1 MNILIKRVPMHILCL
16 AIGLVIAVAVLRYFI
31 KRDNVSSKRKKVL
44 KFIFEYA
51 DSARSASILALVIV
65 TFIVQTFAIPTGS
78 MIPTLN
84 IGNHLMVNK
93 FIYYFKK
100 PRRGDVIVFVYPV
113 NPKKDFIKRLVGLP
127 GETIEIKDGS
137 VFINGEELR
146 AQELKAPQAIAE
158 RYYYNEGMYGEGVIK
173 IPDNAYFVMGDNTK
187 NSKDSRFWG
196 FVPKKNLL
204 GKAFFVYWPLTKM
217 RMIR

>member
-1 MNILIKRVPMHILCL
+1 MNILIKKVPMHIFYL
-16 AIGLVIAVAVLRYFI
+16 AIGLIIAVIILRYFI
-31 KRDNVSSKRKKVL
+31 KREKASSKRGKVL
-44 KFIFEYA
+44 VFIFEYV

-65 TFIVQTFAIPTGS
+65 TIIVQTFGIPTGS

-93 FIYYFKK
+93 FIYYFRK
-100 PRRGDVIVFVYPV
+100 PERGDVMVFVYPV

-127 GETIEIKDGS
+127 GEMIQIKDGS

-146 AQELKAPQAIAE
+146 APQTIAE
-158 RYYYNEGMYGEGVIK
+158 RYYYNEGMYGEGLIK
-173 IPDNAYFVMGDNTK
+173 IPDNTYFVMGDNTK

-204 GKAFFVYWPLTKM
+204 GKAFFIYWPLTKM
-217 RMIR
+217 RIIK

>member
-1 MNILIKRVPMHILCL
+1 MNILIKKMPMHILYL
-16 AIGLVIAVAVLRYFI
+16 AIGLVIVVAVLRYFI
-31 KRDNVSSKRKKVL
+31 KREKGSSKRKKVL

-51 DSARSASILALVIV
+51 DSARSASILALIIV
-65 TFIVQTFAIPTGS
+65 TFIVQTFGIPTGS

-100 PRRGDVIVFVYPV
+100 PERGDIIVFVYPV

-127 GETIEIKDGS
+127 GETIQIKDGS
-137 VFINGEELR
+137 VFINGEEL
-146 AQELKAPQAIAE
+146 KASQAIAE
-158 RYYYNEGMYGEGVIK
+158 RHYYNEGMYGEGLIK
-173 IPDNAYFVMGDNTK
+173 IPDNTYFVMGDNTK

-204 GKAFFVYWPLTKM
+204 GKAFFVYWPLTRM
-217 RMIR
+217 RIIR

>member
-1 MNILIKRVPMHILCL
+1 MHILYL
-16 AIGLVIAVAVLRYFI
+16 AIGLIIAVAVLRYFI
-31 KRDNVSSKRKKVL
+31 KKDKGSSKRKKVL

-65 TFIVQTFAIPTGS
+65 TLIVQTFAIPTGS
-78 MIPTLN
+78 MISTLN

-100 PRRGDVIVFVYPV
+100 PKRGDIIVFVYPV

-146 AQELKAPQAIAE
+146 APQTIAE
-158 RYYYNEGMYGEGVIK
+158 RHYYNEGMYGEGLIK
-173 IPDNAYFVMGDNTK
+173 IPDNTYFVMGDNTR

-217 RMIR
+217 RIIR

>member
-1 MNILIKRVPMHILCL
+1 MNILIKKMPMHILYL
-16 AIGLVIAVAVLRYFI
+16 AIGLVIVVAVLRYFI
-31 KRDNVSSKRKKVL
+31 KREKGSSKRKKVL

-51 DSARSASILALVIV
+51 DSARSASILALIIV
-65 TFIVQTFAIPTGS
+65 TFIVQTFGIPTGS

-100 PRRGDVIVFVYPV
+100 PERGDIIVFVYPV

-127 GETIEIKDGS
+127 GETIQIKDGS

-146 AQELKAPQAIAE
+146 SPQTIAE
-158 RYYYNEGMYGEGVIK
+158 RYYYNEGMYGEGLIK
-173 IPDNAYFVMGDNTK
+173 IPDNTYFVMGDNTK

-204 GKAFFVYWPLTKM
+204 GKAFFVYWPLIKM
-217 RMIR
+217 RIIK

>member
-1 MNILIKRVPMHILCL
+1 MNILIKRVPMHIFYL
-16 AIGLVIAVAVLRYFI
+16 AIGLIVASAVLKYFI
-31 KRDNVSSKRKKVL
+31 KRDKVSSKCSKIL

-51 DSARSASILALVIV
+51 DSARSASILALIIV
-65 TFIVQTFAIPTGS
+65 TFIVQTFRIPTGS

-100 PRRGDVIVFVYPV
+100 PRRGDIIVFVYPV

-127 GETIEIKDGS
+127 GETIQIKDGG
-137 VFINGEELR
+137 VFINGEEL
-146 AQELKAPQAIAE
+146 KAPQTIAE
-158 RYYYNEGMYGEGVIK
+158 RYYYNEGMYGEGLIK
-173 IPDNAYFVMGDNTK
+173 IPDNVYFVMGDNTR

-204 GKAFFVYWPLTKM
+204 GKAFFVYWPLTRM
-217 RMIR
+217 RITR

>member
-1 MNILIKRVPMHILCL
+1 MNILIKRVPMHILYL
-16 AIGLVIAVAVLRYFI
+16 AIGLIIAVAILRYFI
-31 KRDNVSSKRKKVL
+31 KRKKASSKLKKVL
-44 KFIFEYA
+44 KFIFEYV

-65 TFIVQTFAIPTGS
+65 TIIVQTFGIPTGS

-93 FIYYFKK
+93 FIYYFRK
-100 PRRGDVIVFVYPV
+100 PERGDVMVFVYPV

-127 GETIEIKDGS
+127 GEMIQIKDGS

-146 AQELKAPQAIAE
+146 APQTIAE
-158 RYYYNEGMYGEGVIK
+158 RYYYNEGMYGEGLIK
-173 IPDNAYFVMGDNTK
+173 IPDNTYFVMGDNTK

-204 GKAFFVYWPLTKM
+204 GKAFFIYWPLTKM
-217 RMIR
+217 RIIK

>member
-1 MNILIKRVPMHILCL
+1 MNILIKRVPMHIFCL
-16 AIGLVIAVAVLRYFI
+16 AIGLIIAVIILRYFI
-31 KRDNVSSKRKKVL
+31 KRDKGVSKRKKVL
-44 KFIFEYA
+44 AFIFEYV
-51 DSARSASILALVIV
+51 DSARSASILALIIV
-65 TFIVQTFAIPTGS
+65 TLIVQTFAIPTGS

-100 PRRGDVIVFVYPV
+100 PKRGDIIVFVYPV

-137 VFINGEELR
+137 VFINGEEL
-146 AQELKAPQAIAE
+146 KAPKTIAG
-158 RYYYNEGMYGEGVIK
+158 RHYYNEGMYGEGIIK
-173 IPDNAYFVMGDNTK
+173 IPDNAYFVMGDNTR

-196 FVPKKNLL
+196 FVSKKNLL

-217 RMIR
+217 RIIR

>member
-1 MNILIKRVPMHILCL
+1 MNILIKKVPMHIFYL
-16 AIGLVIAVAVLRYFI
+16 AIGLIIAVIILRYFI
-31 KRDNVSSKRKKVL
+31 KREKATSKRRKVL
-44 KFIFEYA
+44 VFIFEYV
-51 DSARSASILALVIV
+51 DSARSASILALIIV
-65 TFIVQTFAIPTGS
+65 TLIVQTFAIPTGS

-93 FIYYFKK
+93 FIYYFRK
-100 PRRGDVIVFVYPV
+100 PERGDVMVFVYPV

-127 GETIEIKDGS
+127 GETIQIKDGS

-146 AQELKAPQAIAE
+146 APQTIAE
-158 RYYYNEGMYGEGVIK
+158 RYYYNEGMYGEGLIK
-173 IPDNAYFVMGDNTK
+173 IPDNTYFVMGDNTK

-204 GKAFFVYWPLTKM
+204 GKAFFIYWPLTRM
-217 RMIR
+217 RIIR

>member
-1 MNILIKRVPMHILCL
+1 MHILCL
-16 AIGLVIAVAVLRYFI
+16 AIGLIIASAVLKYFI
-31 KRDNVSSKRKKVL
+31 KRDKGSCLCKKAL
-44 KFIFEYA
+44 KFIFEYV

-65 TFIVQTFAIPTGS
+65 TIIVQTFGIPTGS

-93 FIYYFKK
+93 FIYYFRK
-100 PRRGDVIVFVYPV
+100 PERGDVMVFVYPV

-127 GETIEIKDGS
+127 GETIQIKDGS

-146 AQELKAPQAIAE
+146 APQTIAE
-158 RYYYNEGMYGEGVIK
+158 RYYYNEGMYGEGLIK
-173 IPDNAYFVMGDNTK
+173 IPDNTYFVMGDNTK

-204 GKAFFVYWPLTKM
+204 GKAFFVYWPLTRM
-217 RMIR
+217 RRIR

>member
-1 MNILIKRVPMHILCL
+1 MNILIKRVPMHILYL
-16 AIGLVIAVAVLRYFI
+16 AMGLIIAVAVLRYFI
-31 KRDNVSSKRKKVL
+31 KKDKGSSKRKKVL

-51 DSARSASILALVIV
+51 DSARSASILALIIV
-65 TFIVQTFAIPTGS
+65 TLIIQTFKIPTGS

-100 PRRGDVIVFVYPV
+100 PKRGDIIVFVYPV

-127 GETIEIKDGS
+127 GETIEVKDGS

-146 AQELKAPQAIAE
+146 APQTIAE
-158 RYYYNEGMYGEGVIK
+158 RHYYNEGMYGEGLIK
-173 IPDNAYFVMGDNTK
+173 IPDNTYFVMGDNTR

-217 RMIR
+217 RIIR

>member
-16 AIGLVIAVAVLRYFI
+16 AVGLVIVVIVLRYFI
-31 KRDNVSSKRKKVL
+31 KREKTSSKGKKAL
-44 KFIFEYA
+44 KFIFEYV
-51 DSARSASILALVIV
+51 DSARSASIFALIIV
-65 TFIVQTFAIPTGS
+65 TLIIQTFKIPTGS

-84 IGNHLMVNK
+84 IGNHIMVNK
-93 FIYYFKK
+93 FIYYFTK
-100 PRRGDVIVFVYPV
+100 PKRGDIIVFVYPV

-127 GETIEIKDGS
+127 GETIQIKDGS
-137 VFINGEELR
+137 VFINGEELKSL
-146 AQELKAPQAIAE
+146 QTIAE
-158 RYYYNEGMYGEGVIK
+158 RYYYNEGMYGEGLVK
-173 IPDNAYFVMGDNTK
+173 IPDNTYFVMGDNTR

-217 RMIR
+217 RITR

>member
-1 MNILIKRVPMHILCL
+1 MNILIKRVPMHILYL
-16 AIGLVIAVAVLRYFI
+16 AIGLIIAVAVLRYFI
-31 KRDNVSSKRKKVL
+31 KREKASSKLKKAL

-51 DSARSASILALVIV
+51 DSARSASIFALIIV
-65 TFIVQTFAIPTGS
+65 TLIVQTFKIPTGS

-100 PRRGDVIVFVYPV
+100 PRRGDILVFVYPV
-113 NPKKDFIKRLVGLP
+113 NPKKDFIKRLIGLP
-127 GETIEIKDGS
+127 GETIQIKDGS
-137 VFINGEELR
+137 VFINGEEL
-146 AQELKAPQAIAE
+146 KAPQVIAE
-158 RYYYNEGMYGEGVIK
+158 RYYYNEGMYGEGMIK
-173 IPDNAYFVMGDNTK
+173 IPDNAYFVMGDNTR

-204 GKAFFVYWPLTKM
+204 GKAFFVYWPLIKM
-217 RMIR
+217 RVIR

>member
-1 MNILIKRVPMHILCL
+1 MNILIKRVPMQIFYL
-16 AIGLVIAVAVLRYFI
+16 AIGLIITVAVLRHFI
-31 KRDNVSSKRKKVL
+31 KRDKVSSKRKKIL

-51 DSARSASILALVIV
+51 DSARSASIFALIIV
-65 TFIVQTFAIPTGS
+65 TLIVQTFKIPTGS

-93 FIYYFKK
+93 FICYFKK
-100 PRRGDVIVFVYPV
+100 PKRGDIIVFVYPV

-127 GETIEIKDGS
+127 GETIQIKGGS
-137 VFINGEELR
+137 VFINGEEL
-146 AQELKAPQAIAE
+146 QAPQQIAE
-158 RYYYNEGMYGEGVIK
+158 RYYYNEGMYGEGLIK
-173 IPDNAYFVMGDNTK
+173 IPDNAYFVMGDNTR
-187 NSKDSRFWG
+187 NSNDSRFWG

-217 RMIR
+217 RIIR